1 MNGKW
6 SDIVCVTH
14 TQMKKH
20 KIAVASKISPQK
32 QILVL
37 TTIKDE
43 CALVVA

>member
-6 SDIVCVTH
+6 SDIVPH
-14 TQMKKH
+14 TQIKKQ

-43 CALVVA
+43 CALVAA